1 MHCHLMPG
9 VDDGSKSPEMTAKML
24 EIAADDGIGGIVC
37 TPHFEAGMKPELLE
51 KRKRSLALT
60 RGLAET
66 ICPKMK
72 IFYGN
77 EIFYGDSTLKALESG
92 TAKPLNGTDYILV
105 EFPVYSEFAYI
116 EKAIRTLTYAGYRP
130 VIAHIERYEGM
141 KKMNQVQELVRCGAV
156 MQVNASTVTG
166 AMGWGVKRYVL
177 KLMKYGLVD
186 ILGTDAHGIQRRRP
200 EMSEA
205 LLLIDK
211 KIGPDYRKLITEI
224 NPRLILKGDSLSGKA

>member
-1 MHCHLMPG
+1 MPG

-24 EIAADDGIGGIVC
+24 EIAVSEGIGAIVC

-77 EIFYGDSTLKALESG
+77 EIFYGDSTIRALEEG
-92 TAKPLNGTDYILV
+92 AAKPINGTDYVLV
-105 EFPVYSEFAYI
+105 EFPVYSEFSYI
-116 EKAIRTLTYAGYRP
+116 EKAIRTLAYAGYRP

-141 KKMNQVQELVRCGAV
+141 TKMSQVQELVKCGAV
-156 MQVNASTVTG
+156 MQVNASTLTG
-166 AMGWGVKRYVL
+166 AMGWGVKHYMF

-186 ILGTDAHGIQRRRP
+186 ILGTDAHGVQRRKP
-200 EMSEA
+200 EIKAA
-205 LLLIDK
+205 LEIVEK
-211 KIGPDYRKLITEI
+211 KFGADYKKLISEI
-224 NPRLILKGDSLSGKA
+224 NPKLILKGENLGGKA

>member
-1 MHCHLMPG
+1 MPG
-9 VDDGSKSPEMTAKML
+9 VDDGSKNPEMTAKML
-24 EIAADDGIGGIVC
+24 EIAAADGIGGIVC
-37 TPHFEAGMKPELLE
+37 TPHFEAGMKHELLD
-51 KRKRSLALT
+51 KRQRALALT
-60 RGLAET
+60 RGLAEN

-77 EIFYGDSTLKALESG
+77 EIFYGDSTIKALESG
-92 TAKPLNGTDYILV
+92 EAKPLNGTDYILV

-141 KKMNQVQELVRCGAV
+141 TKMAQVQELVMCGAV

-166 AMGWGVKRYVL
+166 AMGWSIKRYIF

-186 ILGTDAHGIQRRRP
+186 VLGSDAHGVQRRRP
-200 EMSEA
+200 EMKEA
-205 LLLIDK
+205 IGLIEK
-211 KIGPDYRKLITEI
+211 KFGADYRKLITET
-224 NPRLILKGDSLSGKA
+224 NPRLILKGENLSGKA